1 MLVAQKKHQYAEVD
15 KYITELQPTPAILPK
30 KGVMI
35 KPIHKF
41 QIILSIL
48 ITCSICI
55 GILLGYS
62 QLAELKYHI
71 NLIQKDIRE
80 LEFSIEN
87 LVVEVESVQRLDLI
101 EQKAQVELGM
111 QYPVK
116 DQMVFLDLT
125 NPEVEVATY
134 DTLGNTNPD
143 VQKSILVGVKETIQ
157 KLIRN

>member
-1 MLVAQKKHQYAEVD
+1 MLVAQKKHQYAEAD
-15 KYITELQPTPAILPK
+15 KYITELQPTPAVLPK

-48 ITCSICI
+48 MTSSICI
-55 GILLGYS
+55 GILLGYT
-62 QLAELKYHI
+62 QLAELKYNI

-87 LVVEVESVQRLDLI
+87 IKVEVESVQRLDLI
-101 EQKAQVELGM
+101 EQKAQAELGM
-111 QYPVK
+111 QYPTK

-125 NPEVEVATY
+125 NQEIAVY
-134 DTLGNTNPD
+134 DTSGNTNPD
-143 VQKSILVGVKETIQ
+143 VQKNIIVGVKETIQ